1 MYLYQYKHP
10 YVSCTILL
18 PFYIHMTY
26 TCPLIFYLVSFIFPI
41 SHILTYHVHSHAI
54 TFLDTLIFT
63 HTCQVAC
70 QVSLS
75 CTSIIFLGISIY
87 TFNPMLRIIH
97 IHLSIHIHSHSN
109 TSHILLYIHE
119 YTYIYACHIIIIY
132 RSLIIHIMYLNTYI
146 CISHTVHIQLSF
158 LYVSLFSFLLYIC
171 LVMHT
176 HLMYVSHTHI
186 LIMHY
191 KHRCPFMHC
200 IHTHSNHA

>member
-1 MYLYQYKHP
+1 
-10 YVSCTILL
+10 
-18 PFYIHMTY
+18 
-26 TCPLIFYLVSFIFPI
+26 
-41 SHILTYHVHSHAI
+41 
-54 TFLDTLIFT
+54 
-63 HTCQVAC
+63 
-70 QVSLS
+70 
-75 CTSIIFLGISIY
+75 
-87 TFNPMLRIIH
+87 MLRIIH

-158 LYVSLFSFLLYIC
+158 LYVSHFSFLLYIC

-200 IHTHSNHA
+200 IHSHSNHA